1 MILTSM
7 NRQFSLSLCVA
18 VVSFTWMSNNAAAQ
32 EDRIFTLK
40 GGVAIRGKIIE
51 RTRDKVVI
59 EVKGAN
65 QNVATNE
72 IARII
77 NDGEPQPLTKAKDL
91 ISQGNID
98 QAIQE
103 FKKVADDT
111 LKSDVVKQDYQF
123 YRGYLAA
130 SNAMQGKGDAN
141 AAQKLLL
148 AWAKENSTSNHFYTA
163 SEKLGELAM
172 SLGAPDQAAK
182 YFGVLAGAPFP
193 DLKVKGGYLAGKAL
207 LALKK
212 TEDARAKF
220 EVVTQAQVSDPAS
233 LKLKKLASVGL
244 IGCDA
249 TDGKAD
255 QALAALEKMVDE
267 GDSSDAELFSELYNA
282 MGGILQTAGRNEEAI
297 LSYLKTDL
305 LYASEI
311 EAHAEALYWLS
322 QLWPKIGENQR
333 ATEAKSRLAKL
344 YPTSLWLKK

>member
-1 MILTSM
+1 M
-7 NRQFSLSLCVA
+7 NRYRSISTCIAILSLTCIA
-18 VVSFTWMSNNAAAQ
+18 TNIGAQ
-32 EDRIFTLK
+32 EDRIFTTK
-40 GGVAIRGKIIE
+40 GGAAIRGKIVE
-51 RTRDKVVI
+51 RTRDKIVI
-59 EVKGAN
+59 EVKGSN

-91 ISQGNID
+91 ISQGNIE

-111 LKSDVVKQDYQF
+111 LKTEVVKQDYLF
-123 YRGYLAA
+123 YRGYLTA
-130 SNAMQGKGDAN
+130 SNALQGKGDAG

-148 AWAKENSTSNHFYTA
+148 NWAKENSTSSHFYSA

-172 SLGAPDQAAK
+172 ALGTPDQAAR
-182 YFGVLAGAPFP
+182 YFSVLASAPFP

-212 TEDARAKF
+212 TTEAKEKF
-220 EVVTQAQVSDPAS
+220 NVVTQAQVSDPAS

-249 TDGKAD
+249 ADGKAD
-255 QALAALEKMVDE
+255 EAMTALEKMVDE

-282 MGGILQTAGRNEEAI
+282 MGGILQASGKNEEAI
-297 LSYLKTDL
+297 LAFLKTDL

-333 ATEAKSRLAKL
+333 ATEAKSRLGKL

>member
-1 MILTSM
+1 M
-7 NRQFSLSLCVA
+7 NRKLSGLICLAVA
-18 VVSFTWMSNNAAAQ
+18 SFVWIADRAVSQ
-32 EDRIFTLK
+32 EDRVFTIK
-40 GGVAIRGKIIE
+40 GGVAIRGKIVE
-51 RTRDKVVI
+51 RTRDKIVI

-65 QNVATNE
+65 QNIATNE

-77 NDGEPQPLTKAKDL
+77 NDGEPQQLTKAKDL
-91 ISQGNID
+91 ISQGNVD

-111 LKSDVVKQDYQF
+111 LKSALVKQDYLF

-130 SNAMQGKGDAN
+130 SNALQGKGDAN

-172 SLGAPDQAAK
+172 SLGTPEQASK
-182 YFGVLAGAPFP
+182 YFNALANAPFP
-193 DLKVKGGYLAGKAL
+193 DMQVRGGYLSGKAL
-207 LALKK
+207 LALSK
-212 TEDARAKF
+212 TAEARAKL

-233 LKLKKLASVGL
+233 LKMKKLASVGL

-249 TDGKAD
+249 ADGKPD

-282 MGGILQTAGRNEEAI
+282 MGGILQAAGRNEEAI

-333 ATEAKSRLAKL
+333 ATETKSRLAKL